1 MQEADMTATL
11 QNRPLSP
18 STLTERLA
26 GLVGAVH
33 ARLHPAEAR
42 ALRRAGRLHRLVGW
56 WLLPLG
62 QAGSATEAAT
72 RLEILSRGGFPR

>member
-1 MQEADMTATL
+1 MTATL
-11 QNRPLSP
+11 PNRPLSP

-56 WLLPLG
+56 WLRPLG
-62 QAGSATEAAT
+62 SADTATEAAT